1 MKLVERS
8 LPAPLPPGERVL
20 WQGRPD
26 WRVLA
31 RRAFHVRGAGI
42 YFGLLAAWRAGTAL
56 AAGAPGAAL
65 YAVLVLAGLGMA
77 ACALLMLLARINAG
91 ATLFTVTTGRVL
103 LRTGAA
109 ITRTVD
115 LPFSALDVADLRL
128 HPDGTGDIAF
138 VPADGQRLSW
148 LVLWP
153 YVRNGRRGRSEPML
167 RAVPD
172 AAAVADIVARAM
184 AQASGQPA
192 PIRLEPAAATRPAAS
207 VQAAA

>member
-1 MKLVERS
+1 MKLVQRS

-42 YFGLLAAWRAGTAL
+42 YFALLAAWRAGTAL
-56 AAGAPGAAL
+56 DAGAPVAAL
-65 YAVLVLAGLGMA
+65 YAVLLLGGLGA
-77 ACALLMLLARINAG
+77 VACGLLLFLAYINAR
-91 ATLFTVTTGRVL
+91 ASLFTITTGRVL

-109 ITRTVD
+109 LTRTAD
-115 LPFSALDVADLRL
+115 LPFTALDLADVRL
-128 HPDGTGDIAF
+128 NPDGSGDIAF
-138 VPADGQRLSW
+138 VPAVGQRLSW

-153 YVRNGRRGRSEPML
+153 YVRNGRGRSEPML
-167 RAVPD
+167 RALPD

-192 PIRLEPAAATRPAAS
+192 PVRLEPAAKAAADAP

>member
-1 MKLVERS
+1 MKLVQRS
-8 LPAPLPPGERVL
+8 LPAPLPQGERVL

-31 RRAFHVRGAGI
+31 RRAFHVRGAAI
-42 YFGLLAAWRAGTAL
+42 YFALLAAWRAGTAL
-56 AAGAPGAAL
+56 DAGAPVSAI
-65 YAVLVLAGLGMA
+65 YAVLLLGGLGA
-77 ACALLMLLARINAG
+77 IACGLLLFLAYINAR
-91 ATLFTVTTGRVL
+91 ASLFTITTGRVL

-109 ITRTVD
+109 ITRTAD
-115 LPFSALDVADLRL
+115 LPFAALDSADVRL
-128 HPDGTGDIAF
+128 NPDGSGDIAF
-138 VPADGQRLSW
+138 VPSAGQRLSW

-153 YVRNGRRGRSEPML
+153 YVRNGRGRAEPLL
-167 RAVPD
+167 RALPD

-192 PIRLEPAAATRPAAS
+192 PVRLETPAPAAAETP